1 MGQQAV
7 PFSRPVVAPE
17 AQAAVQR
24 VLQSGWMTTGPE
36 CTAFEEEFAARV
48 GARHAAAVSSCT
60 AALEISLRGLRLPRG
75 ARVLVPTLTFCGVVE
90 AVVHAGLVPVLT
102 DVDAATGLA
111 TPETTAAAAR
121 DCGGA
126 DALMVLHYAGHPA
139 DVEALA
145 EAARLPLSRVVE
157 DAAHALGTWVGDR
170 PVGSL
175 SRAACFSFYATK
187 NLPIGE
193 GGMITTDDTELDNW
207 VRSTRLHGM
216 SRDAWR
222 RYLPGGAWRY
232 SVEQDG
238 IKANLSDVHAAIGR
252 AGLRHFDGWQ
262 QRRHEVAARYAEA
275 LGASRGLVLPS
286 VPGRGRHAWHLYPV
300 RVQSGFGLSR
310 DELAAHLGERGIGT
324 SVHFIPVHQL
334 PYLRSVSVVPSSGLA
349 GADAI
354 FEELLSLPM
363 SAGLTDEEVDAVC
376 AAVLEVAPHN
386 QPVEV

>member
-1 MGQQAV
+1 MNRQAV

-17 AQAAVQR
+17 ASAAVER
-24 VLQSGWMTTGPE
+24 VLRSGWMTTGPE
-36 CTAFEEEFAARV
+36 CTAFEEEFAAWV

-60 AALEISLRGLRLPRG
+60 AALEIALRALRLPRG
-75 ARVLVPTLTFCGVVE
+75 SRVLVPTITFCGVVE

-102 DVDAATGLA
+102 DVDPVTGLA

-126 DALMVLHYAGHPA
+126 DALMVLHYAGYPA
-139 DVEALA
+139 DVDALA
-145 EAARLPLSRVVE
+145 DAAHLPLSRVVE

-170 PVGSL
+170 RVGSL
-175 SRAACFSFYATK
+175 SRATCFSFYATK

-193 GGMITTDDTELDNW
+193 GGMITTDDDELDGW

-238 IKANLSDVHAAIGR
+238 LKANLSDVHAAIGR
-252 AGLRHFDGWQ
+252 AGLPHLADW
-262 QRRHEVAARYAEA
+262 QRRRSQIALRYADA
-275 LGASRGLVLPS
+275 LSAPPGLALPR
-286 VPGRGRHAWHLYPV
+286 VPDHGRHAWHLYPV
-300 RVQSGFGLSR
+300 RVQPQFGITR
-310 DELAAHLGERGIGT
+310 DELAHHLGERGIGT
-324 SVHFIPVHQL
+324 SVHFIPVHHL
-334 PYLRSVSVVPSSGLA
+334 PYLCSVSVVPSSGLA